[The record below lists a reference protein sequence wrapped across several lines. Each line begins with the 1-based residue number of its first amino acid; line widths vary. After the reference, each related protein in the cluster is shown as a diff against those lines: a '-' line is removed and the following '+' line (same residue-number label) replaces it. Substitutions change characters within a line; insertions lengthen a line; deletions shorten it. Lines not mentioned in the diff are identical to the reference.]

1 MKKLILSAILLLAAG
16 TLPATA
22 QSNAPYTEG
31 PVWEIGLVRT
41 KHGMADTYFRS
52 IAKTFRAVMEEA
64 KQKGIILDYKV
75 LYGKASSPTDFDVI
89 SIVKVENY
97 AFLDRYREMIDPI
110 ARRIEGDIKTQHG
123 RTAER
128 LDMRE
133 IIGYKFMREI
143 TLIDE
148 DAKK

>member
-1 MKKLILSAILLLAAG
+1 MKKLIFSVVLSLFAAS
-16 TLPATA
+16 LPAKA

-52 IAKTFRAVMEEA
+52 ISKTFRAVMEEA
-64 KQKGIILDYKV
+64 KQKGIILDYKI

-89 SIVKVENY
+89 SIVKVQNY

-110 ARRIEGDIKTQHG
+110 ARRIEGDIKTQHA
-123 RTAER
+123 RTADR

-143 TLIDE
+143 TLLE
-148 DAKK
+148 EK

>member
-1 MKKLILSAILLLAAG
+1 MKKLILAAIVAAFAIA
-16 TLPATA
+16 LPSPA

-41 KHGMADTYFRS
+41 KHGMADTYFKS
-52 IAKTFRAVMEEA
+52 IAKTFKAVMEEA
-64 KQKGIILDYKV
+64 KQKGIIIDYKI
-75 LYGKASSPTDFDVI
+75 LYGKASSATDFDVI
-89 SIVKVENY
+89 SIVQVKNY

-110 ARRIEGDIKTQHG
+110 ARRIEGDTKVQHA
-123 RTAER
+123 RTADR
-128 LDMRE
+128 VDMRE

-148 DAKK
+148 DGKE